1 MMRGRTSTALSALVV
16 TFFATS
22 VFAAIS
28 GVVVDDET
36 SQPIVGATVHLQA
49 DPSGPV
55 TTTAADGSFSL
66 AVAPAGSVV
75 VTAAVVYDATAP
87 RNWATGGATA
97 VAGAND
103 VEIRL
108 EPIPDADNA
117 NYENELPSVSLC
129 GSCHPDQLGQWA
141 QSNHAVAGNDAW
153 VLDLYSGTGT
163 PGGGAGYV
171 FIDTH
176 DENDSG
182 LCAACHTPMADV
194 FDPGQVR
201 LHEVTS
207 GNALQGVSCVACHQV
222 HALGPDVNGFNH
234 IDSVEYRFP
243 EGDGIPTALHVWGPL
258 DDVSFN
264 FMRTAYAPI
273 FAQSEVCA
281 ACHEYQAPSGAPGQE
296 TYSEWLASPYAQP
309 GPGFRSCQ
317 DCHMPTEDGPG
328 PVSSSSPVVR
338 PAEQRHRH
346 DFVGATEEGL
356 STAILMETTAV
367 QDGAELEVVCRIEN
381 AGAGH
386 SFPSGVSVRNA
397 LLVVE
402 ATLDGASLPQS
413 AGPTVPFW
421 ADDDVPGIQDGDYAG
436 RPGTGFAKVLEGRI
450 NGQGGVVRP
459 VLFIDAE
466 GVWEDSLIEA
476 GEIRTVTLR
485 FDLPV
490 GTPAGE
496 QVDVDARLLY
506 RRAWRAVAVT
516 KGWTETP
523 QGGPIEIEVH
533 RQQPSLILDTV
544 QQAPAIPVS
553 GPVGWAVLIGV
564 VAMSAWVLLRRL
576 RG

>member
-1 MMRGRTSTALSALVV
+1 MRTWLTVLIGVLAMTAWSGWAM
-16 TFFATS
+16 
-22 VFAAIS
+22 AAIS
-28 GVVVDDET
+28 GVVVDDENGL
-36 SQPIVGATVHLQA
+36 PVVGATVHLQA
-49 DPSGPV
+49 DPTGPTAV
-55 TTTAADGSFSL
+55 TTADGSFTL
-66 AVAPAGSVV
+66 GVAPAGLVV

-87 RNWATGGATA
+87 RNWATGGAAA
-97 VAGAND
+97 VDGATD

-108 EPIPDADNA
+108 EPIPDADNTNYA
-117 NYENELPSVSLC
+117 NDLPSVSLC
-129 GSCHPDQLGQWA
+129 GSCHPDQLNQWA
-141 QSNHAVAGNDAW
+141 QSNHALAGDDEW

-163 PGGGAGYV
+163 AGGSAGYV

-176 DENDSG
+176 DEGDSG

-194 FDPGQVR
+194 FDPGHVR
-201 LHEVTS
+201 LHEVTN
-207 GNALQGVSCVACHQV
+207 GAALQGVSCIACHQV

-243 EGDGIPTALHVWGPL
+243 EGDGIPTDLHVWGPL

-264 FMRTAYAPI
+264 FMRTSYAP
-273 FAQSEVCA
+273 FFSRSEVCA
-281 ACHEYQAPSGAPGQE
+281 ACHEYRAPSGAPGQE

-328 PVSSSSPVVR
+328 PVSSTAPVLR

-346 DFVGATEEGL
+346 EFIGATPATL
-356 STAILMETTAV
+356 AAAILMDTTAT
-367 QDGAELEVVCRIEN
+367 QIGTELEVVCSIEN

-397 LLVVE
+397 FLVVD
-402 ATLDGASLPQS
+402 ATLDGVPLPQS
-413 AGPTVPFW
+413 GGPTVPFW
-421 ADDDVPGIQDGDYAG
+421 ADDDVPGIQEGDYAG
-436 RPGTGFAKVLEGRI
+436 RPGSGFAKVLEGRI
-450 NGQGGVVRP
+450 NGQGEVVRP

-466 GVWEDSLIEA
+466 GVWEDSLIQA
-476 GEIRTVTLR
+476 GETRTVTLR

-523 QGGPIEIEVH
+523 QGGPIEIEVQR
-533 RQQPSLILDTV
+533 RQSSVTLDAV
-544 QQAPAIPVS
+544 QQAPAIPTA
-553 GPVGWAVLIGV
+553 GPVGWVLLGV
-564 VAMSAWVLLRRL
+564 VLAMSAWILLRRFT
-576 RG
+576 G